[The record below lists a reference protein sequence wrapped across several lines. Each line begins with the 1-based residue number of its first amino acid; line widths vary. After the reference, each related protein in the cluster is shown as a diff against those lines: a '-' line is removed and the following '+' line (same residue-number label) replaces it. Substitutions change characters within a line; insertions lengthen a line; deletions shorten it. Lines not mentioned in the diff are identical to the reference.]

1 MVSFILHSARDSELQ
16 SPYGSFLYMANGTLS
31 LVLLYKPNKFS
42 GIPCNVR
49 EKKKLAG
56 NQCIRKENYKTE
68 ECCTSRVVCMQMDMQ
83 KPDTP
88 RARWMTNYAH

>member
-49 EKKKLAG
+49 EKKAY
-56 NQCIRKENYKTE
+56 R
-68 ECCTSRVVCMQMDMQ
+68 
-83 KPDTP
+83 
-88 RARWMTNYAH
+88 